1 MESQNRNRTS
11 PYPEAEALAIHRLAE
26 TPNISRISDERLV
39 SLARG
44 LGAKAFDLPGAPLLE
59 LSARQPYDA
68 ARGNM
73 DVYHPGRWD
82 TSSNLIFMNPIVQT
96 GPSPGEWDGTVI
108 YASFNPPQNGTYLV
122 VGNFSGFDTTMRL
135 FGPWGTQTAHTGQVT
150 DAGAVVALWNGGDPL
165 FFTMS
170 CLAPIIGYTASIQ
183 VFAQS

>member
-1 MESQNRNRTS
+1 MDSPIKNRD
-11 PYPEAEALAIHRLAE
+11 PAFLEAEALSMHRTAD
-26 TPNISRISDERLV
+26 TPKFGRVSDERLM

-44 LGAKAFDLPGAPLLE
+44 LGAKAIDLSSSLLLE

-68 ARGNM
+68 ARGSM
-73 DVYHPGRWD
+73 DVYKPGRWD
-82 TSSNLIFMNPIVQT
+82 TTSNLIFMDPIVQT

-108 YASFNPPQNGTYLV
+108 YASFTPPQNGTYLV

-135 FGPWGTQTAHTGQVT
+135 FGPWGTQTAHTDQT
-150 DAGAVVALWNGGDPL
+150 SDAGAVTALWSGSDPL

-183 VFAQS
+183 VFAQ

>member
-1 MESQNRNRTS
+1 MESQIKGTPAS
-11 PYPEAEALAIHRLAE
+11 YLSEHALATHRTVDTPKIARVSNERLAALA
-26 TPNISRISDERLV
+26 TDVGIKTFDPIG
-39 SLARG
+39 SL
-44 LGAKAFDLPGAPLLE
+44 LME

-82 TSSNLIFMNPIVQT
+82 TTSNLIFMNPIVQT

-108 YASFNPPQNGTYLV
+108 YASFTPPQDGSYLI

-135 FGPWGTQTAHTGQVT
+135 FGPWGTQTAHTNQT
-150 DAGAVVALWNGGDPL
+150 SDAGAVVALWSGSDPV

-170 CLAPIIGYTASIQ
+170 CLAPIIGYAASIQ
-183 VFAQS
+183 VFQQ